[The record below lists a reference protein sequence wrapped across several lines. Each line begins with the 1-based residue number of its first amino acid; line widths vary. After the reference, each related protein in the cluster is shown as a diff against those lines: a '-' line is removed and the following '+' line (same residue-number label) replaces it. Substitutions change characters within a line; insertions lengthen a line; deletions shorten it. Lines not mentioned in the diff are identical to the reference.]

1 MPVPEAFNRITV
13 ELKYVADLFE
23 KAGDTYK
30 AEDVRAAAYFI
41 GKVARELE
49 KWARFVINV
58 IENTNMEDTR
68 RIVLWLKK
76 RECFSMTGTNLTPIV
91 GAWN

>member
-49 KWARFVINV
+49 K
-58 IENTNMEDTR
+58 
-68 RIVLWLKK
+68 
-76 RECFSMTGTNLTPIV
+76 
-91 GAWN
+91 